1 MSSTDTA
8 SAGVPRHE
16 HTVWDPASRTE
27 VASWTLYDFGS
38 SAFNTLM
45 VTFIFNFYFVNVVAD
60 DVTSGTV
67 IWTRAVMISALV
79 VAVLMPVLGAAA
91 DYGGRKKEFLVGFA
105 LLSITATIALF
116 FVGQPGMAMLA
127 AFVFVIAN
135 MGFEA
140 SNVFYNAFLPEVSTP
155 RTIGRI
161 SGTGYL
167 VGYIGGLLSL
177 AIGLGMVRSW
187 LPEDGNLNV
196 RATIL
201 LVAGWYLVF
210 CLPMFLLVKERTER
224 RTEGM
229 RVYIREGFHRLG
241 GTIRHVRDYREA
253 GKLILARMIYNDG
266 LVTIISMAAVYAG
279 AVLGMELEQVLVMAI
294 GLNVAAG
301 IGAFGF
307 GFVDDRIGGKKTIA
321 ISLVL
326 LIIAGFI
333 GVFARSIAGFYVAA
347 ALIGLMMGPNQSASR
362 SLLSKLVPEHK
373 HAEFFGLFAFSGK
386 LSSLLGPLAYGT
398 IVGATGD
405 HRLAMSSIILFFA
418 VGLVMLMFVRESE
431 GIAHARELE
440 AEHAAG

>member
-1 MSSTDTA
+1 MSSMDVTA
-8 SAGVPRHE
+8 EVAREERSA
-16 HTVWDPASRTE
+16 WAPASRRE
-27 VASWTLYDFGS
+27 VASWTMYDFGS

-45 VTFIFNFYFVNVVAD
+45 VTFIFNFYFVNVIAED
-60 DVTSGTV
+60 PTRGTV
-67 IWTRAVMISALV
+67 LWTRAVNISALI
-79 VAVLMPVLGAAA
+79 VAILMPVLGAAA
-91 DYGGRKKEFLVGFA
+91 DYGGRKKQFLVGFA
-105 LLSITATIALF
+105 LISIAATVALF
-116 FVGQPGMAMLA
+116 FVGQPGMALLA

-161 SGTGYL
+161 SGIGYL

-187 LPEDGNLNV
+187 LPADGHLNV

-201 LVAGWYLVF
+201 LVAAWYLIF
-210 CLPMFLLVKERTER
+210 CLPMFLLVKERSER

-229 RVYIREGFHRLG
+229 AVYIRAGFSRIG
-241 GTIRHVRDYREA
+241 GTVRHLRDYREA

-266 LVTIISMAAVYAG
+266 LVTIISMAAIYAG

-294 GLNVAAG
+294 GLNIAAG
-301 IGAFGF
+301 IGAFSF

-326 LIIAGFI
+326 LIVAGII
-333 GVFARSIAGFYVAA
+333 GISTDTIAGFYVAA

-362 SLLSKLVPEHK
+362 SLLSKLVPEQK

-398 IVGATGD
+398 IVGMTGD
-405 HRLAMSSIILFFA
+405 HRLAMSSIIVFFG
-418 VGLVMLMFVRESE
+418 VGLVLLWFVREEE
-431 GIAHARELE
+431 GIEHARRLEVELS
-440 AEHAAG
+440 GQ

>member
-1 MSSTDTA
+1 MSSAGMDAAAA
-8 SAGVPRHE
+8 SRQDRK
-16 HTVWDPASRTE
+16 VWDPASRAE

-45 VTFIFNFYFVNVVAD
+45 VTFIFNFYFVNVIAD

-67 IWTRAVMISALV
+67 IWTRAVNISALI
-79 VAVLMPVLGAAA
+79 VAVLMPVFGAAA
-91 DYGGRKKEFLVGFA
+91 DYGGRKKEFLIGFA
-105 LLSITATIALF
+105 LLSISATVALF
-116 FVGQPGMAMLA
+116 FVGQPGMAMMA

-161 SGTGYL
+161 SGIGYL
-167 VGYIGGLLSL
+167 VGYIGGLLAL
-177 AIGLGMVRSW
+177 VLGLGMVRGW
-187 LPEDGNLNV
+187 LPEAGHLNV

-229 RVYIREGFHRLG
+229 AVYIRAGFGRLG
-241 GTIRHVRDYREA
+241 GTVRHLGDYREA

-266 LVTIISMAAVYAG
+266 LVTIITMAAIYAG

-307 GFVDDRIGGKKTIA
+307 GFVDDRIGGKKTIT
-321 ISLVL
+321 ISLVM
-326 LIIAGFI
+326 LIVAGVI
-333 GVFARSIAGFYVAA
+333 GVMAESVPGFYAAA
-347 ALIGLMMGPNQSASR
+347 ALIGLSMGPNQSASR

-398 IVGATGD
+398 IVGMTGD
-405 HRLAMSSIILFFA
+405 HRLAMSSIILFFI
-418 VGLVMLMFVRESE
+418 VGLILLWFVREDE

-440 AEHAAG
+440 AEHASH